1 MPIVWLSRPLDAPLL
16 RLLAHARRDRE
27 PCAVGVGVG
36 CRLGESGRATVEP
49 DAPVCHVSGCTACHV
64 SGCTSRLKCK
74 YQSKSLGV
82 VNSGER
88 APAAYSLGDV
98 AIHDRVVHRVLARA
112 AAEPDRRV

>member
-1 MPIVWLSRPLDAPLL
+1 MPIVLLSRPLDAPLL
-16 RLLAHARRDRE
+16 RLLAHARRDRD

-49 DAPVCHVSGCTACHV
+49 DAPVCHV